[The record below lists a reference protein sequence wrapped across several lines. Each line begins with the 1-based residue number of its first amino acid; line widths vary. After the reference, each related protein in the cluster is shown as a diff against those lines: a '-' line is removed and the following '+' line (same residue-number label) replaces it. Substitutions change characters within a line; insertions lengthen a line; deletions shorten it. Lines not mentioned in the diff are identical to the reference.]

1 MKVPVL
7 LYHKIDLPT
16 ADVKIR
22 GAFTYP
28 QKFERQIL
36 YLKKQGFEFFTASE
50 LVKFYKKNGEFPLK
64 AISIT
69 FDDGWKDNYLN
80 AFPIMKKF
88 GVKATIFLVPT
99 CIGQNT
105 DKVTADGEGKR
116 EHLSEK
122 DILEMSKSGIEF
134 ASHSFNHKLFHQISA
149 EEIEFEVTE
158 SKKFIENLTNKEC
171 SVFAYPAGFF
181 TEFAKEAIKKA
192 GYDAAFSTVYGAE
205 NKTDIYALNRIE
217 ILRRDSFPFR
227 FGRKIK
233 SIFSSE

>member
-1 MKVPVL
+1 MQVPVL
-7 LYHKIDLPT
+7 LYHKIDFPT
-16 ADVKIR
+16 KDVKIR

-28 QKFERQIL
+28 QKFERQIS
-36 YLKKQGFEFFTASE
+36 YLKKQGFEFYTASE
-50 LVKFYKKNGEFPLK
+50 LVKFYKQNGEFPPK

-88 GVKATIFLVPT
+88 GIKATIFLVPT
-99 CIGQNT
+99 CIGQT
-105 DKVTADGEGKR
+105 TGKVTAEGEDKR

-122 DILEMSKSGIEF
+122 DILEMSNGGIEF

-171 SVFAYPAGFF
+171 STFAYPAGFF
-181 TEFAKEAIKKA
+181 TDFAKEAIKKA
-192 GYDAAFSTVYGAE
+192 GYDAAFSTIYGAE

-217 ILRRDSFPFR
+217 ILRRDGFPFR

-233 SIFSSE
+233 SIFK

>member
-22 GAFTYP
+22 GAFTAP
-28 QKFERQIL
+28 LKFEKQIL
-36 YLKKQGFEFFTASE
+36 YLKKKGFEFYTASE
-50 LVKFYKKNGEFPLK
+50 LVKFYLANGEFPPK

-69 FDDGWKDNYLN
+69 FDDGWKDNYTN
-80 AFPIMKKF
+80 AFPIFKKYNA
-88 GVKATIFLVPT
+88 KATIFLVPS
-99 CIGQNT
+99 CVGKNT
-105 DKVTADGEGKR
+105 DKVTAEGEGAR

-122 DILEMSKSGIEF
+122 DILEMSAGGIEF
-134 ASHSFNHKLFHQISA
+134 ASHSFNHELFNQISD

-158 SKKFIENLTNKEC
+158 SKKFIENLTQKEC
-171 SVFAYPAGFF
+171 STLAYPAGFF
-181 TEFAKEAIKKA
+181 TECAKKAVKNA
-192 GYDAAFSTVYGAE
+192 GYDAAFTTIYGAE
-205 NKTDIYALNRIE
+205 DNSDVFELNRVE

-233 SIFSSE
+233 SIYE